1 MGSNRP
7 ANSEPRLK
15 GLDMRRPRSAARPV
29 TRAGTGSARLSVVV
43 PAFNEGDNLR
53 PFVSR
58 LAAAL
63 ADEPVIWDLTVV
75 DDGSTDHS
83 VEVIRDL
90 NRADRRVGGLVLSRN
105 FGKELAI
112 AAGLSRASGD
122 ATVILDADLQHP
134 PELIPNLLAS
144 WKAGHE
150 VVFAQRSNRNYQGIV
165 RRTYSKFF
173 YQLFSK
179 LAGLKLPP
187 GIGDFVLL
195 DQKATDVLRR
205 LGETARFNKGLYR
218 WIGFKVALIP
228 FSVEDR
234 NISASKWTTK
244 KLLSFAVDGL
254 VSFSSVPLRISSILG
269 CFISILSLIYTFYI
283 ITLTLVF
290 GTDLPGFPSLIMSIM
305 FFAGIQLISLG
316 IIGEYVA
323 RIFDEVK
330 GRPLFIVSEVIEQ
343 SNPDPHSPSLS
354 NEGHPLRRRFR
365 PIARSVR
372 RHP

>member
-1 MGSNRP
+1 
-7 ANSEPRLK
+7 
-15 GLDMRRPRSAARPV
+15 MRRPRSAARPV

-144 WKAGHE
+144 WRAGHE

-165 RRTYSKFF
+165 RRTYSKLF

-179 LAGLKLPP
+179 LAGLKLPS

-205 LGETARFNKGLYR
+205 LGETARFNKGLYS
-218 WIGFKVALIP
+218 WIGFKVALVP
-228 FSVEDR
+228 FFVEDR
-234 NISASKWTTK
+234 NLGDSRWSLKR
-244 KLLSFAVDGL
+244 LLGFAVDGL
-254 VSFSSVPLRISSILG
+254 VSFSSVPLKISSVLG
-269 CFISILSLIYTFYI
+269 CLISVAAMIYAVYLII
-283 ITLTLVF
+283 LTLVF
-290 GTDLPGFPSLIMSIM
+290 GTDLPGFPSLIISIM
-305 FFAGIQLISLG
+305 FFSGIQLISLG

-343 SNPDPHSPSLS
+343 SNPDPHSPSLF